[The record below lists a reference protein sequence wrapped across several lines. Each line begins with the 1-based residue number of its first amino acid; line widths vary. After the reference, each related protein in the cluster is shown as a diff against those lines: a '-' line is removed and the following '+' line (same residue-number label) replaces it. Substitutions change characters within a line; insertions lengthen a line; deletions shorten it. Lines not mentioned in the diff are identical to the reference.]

1 MPQPHERL
9 NEAMNRR
16 RLELRMNWRQVS
28 EAADVSYEGLRS
40 IRRGDYRPTE
50 LTARGI
56 DEALQWEPGSV
67 LAILDGGDA
76 TPIKAH
82 ADRRAVSGQGESAQA
97 ADPSLSSR
105 ELDALADLIDVAA
118 EKLGLTPEE
127 AEEAFR
133 RGRAKI
139 ERRRAAEQ
147 AQQESEGRRGRT
159 G

>member
-1 MPQPHERL
+1 MKPFERL
-9 NEAMNRR
+9 DEAMNRR
-16 RLELRMNWRQVS
+16 RLELRMNWRQLA
-28 EAADVSYEGLRS
+28 EAADISYTALRA
-40 IRRGDYRPTE
+40 IRRGEYRPTE
-50 LTARGI
+50 LTAQGL
-56 DEALQWEPGSV
+56 DVALEWELGSV

-76 TPIKAH
+76 TPAE
-82 ADRRAVSGQGESAQA
+82 ARTDRRTLSRQGESTQA
-97 ADPSLSSR
+97 AEPSLSSR
-105 ELDALADLIDVAA
+105 ELDALADLIAVAA

-147 AQQESEGRRGRT
+147 AQQESEGRHGRT

>member
-1 MPQPHERL
+1 MKPFERL
-9 NEAMNRR
+9 DEAMNRR
-16 RLELRMNWRQVS
+16 RLELRMNWRQLA
-28 EAADVSYEGLRS
+28 EAADISYTALRA
-40 IRRGDYRPTE
+40 IRRGEYRPTE
-50 LTARGI
+50 LTAQAL

-76 TPIKAH
+76 TPVKAH
-82 ADRRAVSGQGESAQA
+82 ANRRAVSGRGESAQDA
-97 ADPSLSSR
+97 ESSLSSR

-147 AQQESEGRRGRT
+147 AQQETEGRRGRT